1 LVDRAEVDTDHFG
14 DLVGVSLSC
23 DRCDLQL
30 DAPFDGPFWLRVP
43 EQVYIAIAVWI
54 ARSADNNTV
63 ARRVLRLPRPNAARS
78 APVSR

>member
-1 LVDRAEVDTDHFG
+1 LVDRAEVDTDYFG
-14 DLVGVSLSC
+14 DLLGVSLRC

-30 DAPFDGPFWLRVP
+30 DEPFDGPLWLRVP
-43 EQVYIAIAVWI
+43 EQVIYTAIAVWI
-54 ARSADNNTV
+54 ARSADNTV